1 MIIDKTNKESIK
13 KALDIENVASA
24 SELNAAVASL
34 SGTVSGNRQGLID
47 LSSAVE
53 GKQAL
58 LSTAAGYSATGTF
71 VLKCIDGT
79 LTWVEELDGSG
90 GE

>member
-1 MIIDKTNKESIK
+1 MIIDETNKEAIK

-24 SELNAAVASL
+24 SELNAAVESL
-34 SGTVSGNRQGLID
+34 SGTVSG

-58 LSTAAGYSATGTF
+58 LSTATGYSATGTF

-79 LTWVEELDGSG
+79 LTWEEELDGSG
-90 GE
+90 VE

>member
-1 MIIDKTNKESIK
+1 MIIDKTNKVAIK

-24 SELNAAVASL
+24 PELSAAVTTLTGS
-34 SGTVSGNRQGLID
+34 VSS

-58 LSTAAGYSATGTF
+58 LSSAAGYSATGTF
-71 VLKCIDGT
+71 VLKCIDGA
-79 LTWVEELDGSG
+79 LTWEEELDGSG
-90 GE
+90 V

>member
-1 MIIDKTNKESIK
+1 MIIDKTNKEAIK
-13 KALDIENVASA
+13 EALDIENVASA
-24 SELNAAVASL
+24 PELNAAVASL
-34 SGTVSGNRQGLID
+34 TGSVSSLSETVSG

-58 LSTAAGYSATGTF
+58 LSTATGYSATGTF

-79 LTWVEELDGSG
+79 LTWEEELDGSG
-90 GE
+90 V

>member
-1 MIIDKTNKESIK
+1 MIIDETNKKAIK

-24 SELNAAVASL
+24 SELNAAVESL
-34 SGTVSGNRQGLID
+34 SGTVSG

-79 LTWVEELDGSG
+79 LTWEEELDSSG
-90 GE
+90 VE

>member
-1 MIIDKTNKESIK
+1 MIIDETNKKAIK

-24 SELNAAVASL
+24 SELNAAVESL
-34 SGTVSGNRQGLID
+34 SGTVSG

-58 LSTAAGYSATGTF
+58 LSTATGYSATGTF
-71 VLKCIDGT
+71 VLKCIDGI
-79 LTWVEELDGSG
+79 LTWEEELDSSG
-90 GE
+90 VE

>member
-1 MIIDKTNKESIK
+1 MIIDETNKKAIK

-24 SELNAAVASL
+24 SELNAAVESL
-34 SGTVSGNRQGLID
+34 SGTVSG
-47 LSSAVE
+47 LSSAVD

-58 LSTAAGYSATGTF
+58 LSTAAGYSDTGTF

-79 LTWVEELDGSG
+79 LTWEEELDSSG
-90 GE
+90 VE

>member
-1 MIIDKTNKESIK
+1 MIIDETNKKAIK

-24 SELNAAVASL
+24 SELNAAVESL
-34 SGTVSGNRQGLID
+34 SGTVSG

-71 VLKCIDGT
+71 VLKCIDGI
-79 LTWVEELDGSG
+79 LTWEKELDGSG
-90 GE
+90 VV

>member
-1 MIIDKTNKESIK
+1 MIIDETNKEAIK
-13 KALDIENVASA
+13 KALGVENVASA
-24 SELNAAVASL
+24 SELNAAVESL
-34 SGTVSGNRQGLID
+34 SGTVSG

-58 LSTAAGYSATGTF
+58 LSTATGYSATGTF

-79 LTWVEELDGSG
+79 LTWEEELDGSG
-90 GE
+90 VE

>member
-1 MIIDKTNKESIK
+1 MIIDETNKKAIK

-24 SELNAAVASL
+24 SELNAAVESL
-34 SGTVSGNRQGLID
+34 SGTVSG

-58 LSTAAGYSATGTF
+58 LSAAAGYSATGTF

-79 LTWVEELDGSG
+79 LTWEEELDGSG
-90 GE
+90 VG